1 MSRSERHIHRG
12 SRYII
17 FSVSAE
23 GRSCSARVF
32 SPDRAILPLCRSF
45 GAMAVA
51 KKARTTAKKTE
62 NKNAA
67 SPSNNG
73 NVTSID
79 SAQTAA
85 AQDFAE
91 MVRRRAYEIYEQS
104 GRPQGR
110 DREHWL
116 QAEAEIRGQK
126 TA

>member
-1 MSRSERHIHRG
+1 
-12 SRYII
+12 
-17 FSVSAE
+17 
-23 GRSCSARVF
+23 
-32 SPDRAILPLCRSF
+32 
-45 GAMAVA
+45 MAVA